1 MFRCK
6 DLYISLASPVQD
18 LAELA
23 PLTRDQKPSGPN
35 CQMIGQ
41 LANLREYLVRALAI
55 TVELE
60 KEAEEIPQTAEEVA
74 KLEEKLEEALEV
86 LRAHKAELDK
96 EAA

>member
-1 MFRCK
+1 
-6 DLYISLASPVQD
+6 
-18 LAELA
+18 
-23 PLTRDQKPSGPN
+23 
-35 CQMIGQ
+35 MIGQ